1 MRCSF
6 CGGLDL
12 HGTHHPAAHDA
23 AAVCVRCLAAIE
35 AGLRGAPPGSPYTDV
50 VSLVLVGRAEAPPV
64 DSVLHFAV
72 APCGWCGRSDR
83 GLPVAEM
90 LGAVSLC
97 ATCVRALRQREAS
110 PTQESHYRQSA
121 VVRADAPDAAR
132 HAIAGDRYRLG
143 DAVLRRADPADDD
156 ALALADVQGIRV
168 RAWDTQA
175 TAPWDGAL
183 RGTTTL
189 LLAALV
195 GAALRL
201 AGLGSGHVLRLV
213 ALGLLTAF
221 VGATVRRTLTRRTD
235 ERRLELLRPD
245 GTTFLLAVD
254 TATSEPA
261 ALVAQ
266 HARVLTAALAAMG
279 RTPCPRFVH
288 APRPTGVRVAVDDRT
303 EVEPSPAAPV
313 RRRRA

>member
-97 ATCVRALRQREAS
+97 ATCVRALRQRR
-110 PTQESHYRQSA
+110 TLR
-121 VVRADAPDAAR
+121 
-132 HAIAGDRYRLG
+132 
-143 DAVLRRADPADDD
+143 AVLSSQRR
-156 ALALADVQGIRV
+156 Q
-168 RAWDTQA
+168 
-175 TAPWDGAL
+175 
-183 RGTTTL
+183 
-189 LLAALV
+189 
-195 GAALRL
+195 
-201 AGLGSGHVLRLV
+201 
-213 ALGLLTAF
+213 
-221 VGATVRRTLTRRTD
+221 
-235 ERRLELLRPD
+235 
-245 GTTFLLAVD
+245 
-254 TATSEPA
+254 
-261 ALVAQ
+261 
-266 HARVLTAALAAMG
+266 
-279 RTPCPRFVH
+279 
-288 APRPTGVRVAVDDRT
+288 
-303 EVEPSPAAPV
+303 
-313 RRRRA
+313 RRRRHVRLTSPRAAPS